1 MCERQGPATLP
12 FFLGAER
19 GESRAA
25 PEPTAV
31 EEGTT
36 VHMRSNHPIPRAL
49 RKGYT
54 LIEVLIVVAI
64 LGLAGAL
71 LVPYL
76 SSKGDFDTQAAVRTL
91 IADITFAQSD
101 ALANQ
106 GFRRVHF
113 YEDGSGWCL
122 VRIPEEDL
130 SEPFDPAAADYVYD
144 PLARNAERGAY
155 IVDLRDRQQFSMV
168 RVHSVSLDGGQ
179 RSLTF
184 DELGGTVGAGG
195 IPGTGG
201 TIVLKS
207 PQAIYQL
214 DIAAVTGKVRV
225 TRLTEL
231 PAP

>member
-1 MCERQGPATLP
+1 MCERQGPTTLP

-54 LIEVLIVVAI
+54 LIEVLIVVTI

-106 GFRRVHF
+106 GFRSVYF
-113 YEDGSGWCL
+113 YPDGTGWCL
-122 VRIPEEDL
+122 VRASEDSL
-130 SEPFDPAAADYVYD
+130 GDEFDPATADYVYD
-144 PLARNAERGAY
+144 PLASNSEAGAY
-155 IVDLRDRQQFSMV
+155 VVNLRDRQQFSSV
-168 RVHSVSLDGGQ
+168 RVYSVNLDSGK
-179 RSLTF
+179 RVLTF
-184 DELGGTVGAGG
+184 DELGGTVAAGG
-195 IPGTGG
+195 
-201 TIVLKS
+201 
-207 PQAIYQL
+207 
-214 DIAAVTGKVRV
+214 TGKVRV
-225 TRLTEL
+225 TRLTQL
-231 PAP
+231 PTPPAP

>member
-54 LIEVLIVVAI
+54 LIEVLIVVTI

-76 SSKGDFDTQAAVRTL
+76 SSKGDFDTQSAVRTL
-91 IADITFAQSD
+91 IADISFAQSD

-106 GFRRVHF
+106 GFRSVYF
-113 YEDGSGWCL
+113 YPDGTGWCL
-122 VRIPEEDL
+122 VRASEDSL
-130 SEPFDPAAADYVYD
+130 GYTM
-144 PLARNAERGAY
+144 LAPGFYY
-155 IVDLRDRQQFSMV
+155 I
-168 RVHSVSLDGGQ
+168 
-179 RSLTF
+179 
-184 DELGGTVGAGG
+184 
-195 IPGTGG
+195 
-201 TIVLKS
+201 
-207 PQAIYQL
+207 
-214 DIAAVTGKVRV
+214 AVTGVGMHAIEEAGASIWPDLSDPGLTVGGNERFLGNWAGQGAVGDYHVRLHAIGGNAV
-225 TRLTEL
+225 
-231 PAP
+231 PAPGSLALLGVAALVRRRRR

>member
-1 MCERQGPATLP
+1 VRSKPVRTI
-12 FFLGAER
+12 
-19 GESRAA
+19 SRAI
-25 PEPTAV
+25 
-31 EEGTT
+31 
-36 VHMRSNHPIPRAL
+36 HR
-49 RKGYT
+49 GYT

-76 SSKGDFDTQAAVRTL
+76 GSKGDFDTQAAVRTL

-113 YEDGSGWCL
+113 YADGSGWCL
-122 VRIPEEDL
+122 VRVPEEDL
-130 SEPFDPAAADYVYD
+130 SEAFDPATADYVYD
-144 PLARNAERGAY
+144 PLARNSERGAY

-179 RSLTF
+179 RALTF
-184 DELGGTVGAGG
+184 DELGGTVGLGG

-201 TIVLKS
+201 TVVLQS

-214 DIAAVTGKVRV
+214 DIAPVTGKVRV

-231 PAP
+231 PTP